1 MQIHIT
7 RRWMSHCVDVKFI
20 DLEKWKMATDAEV
33 LIIPTNPTD
42 LSRKGEQ
49 ETSFVRYSKIVES
62 GVEHHSPNPI
72 NKIDFQNVN

>member
-1 MQIHIT
+1 
-7 RRWMSHCVDVKFI
+7 
-20 DLEKWKMATDAEV
+20 MATDAEV

-62 GVEHHSPNPI
+62 GVKHHSPNPI